1 MRNMELWFPRPIR
14 EALVPFRKPQH
25 LLFGQLIVHPPP
37 DSAHFLGLGAPIGLI
52 VVSLH
57 TMNYPRTRN
66 RRSVTHDTK
75 TFSR

>member
-1 MRNMELWFPRPIR
+1 
-14 EALVPFRKPQH
+14 
-25 LLFGQLIVHPPP
+25 VHPPP